1 LSGALDPIQED
12 LPLELPA
19 GTSLA
24 AGSNTAGSTAAGS
37 TAAGSDA
44 GLPAWK
50 QAPAPPGPSLY
61 ERGLTWVRSLP
72 WDRWRRQATPVIQ
85 GGAHQVGAAVRLGAE
100 QVGTV
105 ARVAIT
111 RGAPYTARLAK
122 ATATTGLVPGI
133 ALWISKGI
141 HVLGLPAVVMRAAV
155 QVLIVHRSGLAIEE
169 AVFFRLDDPAAYTV
183 YEAPPQIGL
192 AATIA
197 FVPTLVTLTLAVICL
212 APALAPAS
220 ILHLPATWLTWVE
233 TWLGLAFGAHALP
246 AYEEAGPLAEQAR
259 VGVGKANPAA
269 LALVAPAYAVAWIT
283 RFGGLLPALAGG
295 LAAFWLAGA
304 VMRLF

>member
-1 LSGALDPIQED
+1 MSGALDPIQED
-12 LPLELPA
+12 LPLELSA
-19 GTSLA
+19 GQSRA
-24 AGSNTAGSTAAGS
+24 AGSEAGV
-37 TAAGSDA
+37 
-44 GLPAWK
+44 PAWK
-50 QAPAPPGPSLY
+50 EAPPAPGPSLY
-61 ERGLTWVRSLP
+61 EQALTWIRSLP

-85 GGAHQVGAAVRLGAE
+85 GGARQVGAAVRQGAE

-133 ALWISKGI
+133 VLWISKGL

-155 QVLIVHRSGLAIEE
+155 QVLIVHRAGLAIEE
-169 AVFFRLDDPAAYTV
+169 AVFFRLDDPPAYTV

-197 FVPTLVTLTLAVICL
+197 FVPTLVTLLLAVICL
-212 APALAPAS
+212 APALAPRS
-220 ILHLPATWLTWVE
+220 VLHLPATWLTWVE
-233 TWLGLAFGAHALP
+233 IWLGLAFGAHALP

-259 VGVGKANPAA
+259 VGVGKADPAG
-269 LALVAPAYAVAWIT
+269 LALVVPAYATAWIT
-283 RFGGLLPALAGG
+283 RFGGLLPALVGG

>member
-1 LSGALDPIQED
+1 MSGALDPIQED

-19 GTSLA
+19 GTSRA
-24 AGSNTAGSTAAGS
+24 AGSNAAGS
-37 TAAGSDA
+37 NA

-50 QAPAPPGPSLY
+50 QPPAPPGPSLY
-61 ERGLTWVRSLP
+61 EQALTRIRSLP

-85 GGAHQVGAAVRLGAE
+85 GGARQVGAAVRLGAE

-105 ARVAIT
+105 AKVAIT
-111 RGAPYTARLAK
+111 RGAPYTARLAR

-133 ALWISKGI
+133 ALWVAKGI
-141 HVLGLPAVVMRAAV
+141 HVLGLPAVVMRSAI
-155 QVLIVHRSGLAIEE
+155 QVLLVHRTGLAIEE

-183 YEAPPQIGL
+183 YEAPPQVGL
-192 AATIA
+192 AAMIA
-197 FVPTLVTLTLAVICL
+197 LVPTLVALGLAVVCL
-212 APALAPAS
+212 APALAPRS
-220 ILHLPATWLTWVE
+220 VLHLPATWLTWVE
-233 TWLGLAFGAHALP
+233 IWLGLAFGAHALP

-259 VGVGKANPAA
+259 VGVGKAEPAA
-269 LALVAPAYAVAWIT
+269 LALVGPAYVMAWIT

-304 VMRLF
+304 LMRLF